1 MGEPLRRSESVAKVT
16 GRPIYAADAAVA
28 MPLQAYFLTSAIARG
43 HILSIDTA
51 PAEALIGVVKIYTH
65 LNAPQ
70 RTPTPYTQKGGYVS
84 DTNMPLTGAEIHNDG
99 QIIAMVIAETY
110 EIARDA
116 SHRIVARYAP
126 INPASAIESPG
137 ADTTHP
143 DALAEKEKQV
153 GDFAAAFAAAPVRI
167 DGEYSTPA
175 QHQNAIEL
183 YSDDRVVVGRRADDP

>member
-1 MGEPLRRSESVAKVT
+1 MDAVTVGAPAPRADMGEPLRRSESVAKVT

-65 LNAPQ
+65 LNAPC
-70 RTPTPYTQKGGYVS
+70 RISTPYTQKGGYVS

-116 SHRIVARYAP
+116 SHRDRDPLRADGFGGDDGQPWRGHHAP
-126 INPASAIESPG
+126 
-137 ADTTHP
+137 
-143 DALAEKEKQV
+143 
-153 GDFAAAFAAAPVRI
+153 
-167 DGEYSTPA
+167 
-175 QHQNAIEL
+175 
-183 YSDDRVVVGRRADDP
+183 RRARREGEAGR